1 MAATLKAVNATLFPE
16 LERPRGPLAERIR
29 PRRLSEVIGHA
40 AVLGEGG
47 WLGSALGAGELPHL
61 ILWGPPGVGKT
72 TIAALLAAEI
82 GARYEACSAVQ
93 TGVAEV
99 RRILEEAGARWRR
112 EQRRTLFFLDE
123 IHRFNRAQQ
132 DALLGDLER
141 GTVMLVGAT
150 TENPAF
156 ALNAALLSRA
166 QTLILGALGD
176 PDVEAILAR
185 ALTHPHGLS
194 VELDPDAGA
203 AIVHAAAG
211 DARFALG
218 VLEAAAGGRSRVTA
232 ADVARVLAGNP
243 LRHDRGGDRHY
254 DVISALIK
262 TMRAGD
268 VDAAMYWAVRMWDAG
283 EDRRF
288 LFRRLI
294 IFAAEDVGNADL
306 RGLPL
311 ATAAAEG
318 FERVGEA
325 EGWILFAQVVAFLA
339 AAPKSKASYNAF
351 KAAQAVVARTGAPG
365 VPNHLRNAPT
375 ELARTQ
381 GHGEGY
387 RDPHTL
393 PDAMWPEARHLPER
407 VPEAELWQ
415 PTEYGDEAELG
426 RRAGRFRARRAKLRG
441 NSSAPDRGRE

>member
-1 MAATLKAVNATLFPE
+1 VNATLFPE

-29 PRRLSEVIGHA
+29 PRRLAEVIGHSK
-40 AVLGEGG
+40 VLGEGG
-47 WLGSALGAGELPHL
+47 WLAGALGAGELPHL

-82 GARYEACSAVQ
+82 GARYEAASAVQ
-93 TGVAEV
+93 TGVADV
-99 RRILEEAGARWRR
+99 RRILEEAAARWRR

-176 PDVEAILAR
+176 ADVEAILAR
-185 ALTHPHGLS
+185 ALTHPHGLAAT
-194 VELDPDAGA
+194 LDDEARA
-203 AIVHAAAG
+203 SIVHAAEG

-218 VLEAAAGGRSRVTA
+218 VLEAAAGSRPRVTA
-232 ADVARVLAGNP
+232 ADVERVLAGNP

-268 VDAAMYWAVRMWDAG
+268 VDAAMYWAARMWDAG

-311 ATAAAEG
+311 AAAAADG

-325 EGWILFAQVVAFLA
+325 EGWILFAQAVAFLA

-351 KAAQAVVARTGAPG
+351 KAAQALVARTGAPG

-375 ELARTQ
+375 ALARRQ

-387 RDPHTL
+387 HDPHSL

-407 VPEAELWQ
+407 VPEVELWQ
-415 PTEYGDEAELG
+415 PTEFGDEAELA
-426 RRAGRFRARRAKLRG
+426 RRVARFRARRAKSR
-441 NSSAPDRGRE
+441 SKPPAADQASE

>member
-1 MAATLKAVNATLFPE
+1 MSATLFPE

-29 PRRLSEVIGHA
+29 PRRLAEVVGHED
-40 AVLGEGG
+40 VLGEGG
-47 WLGSALGAGELPHL
+47 WLAGALTAGELPHL

-82 GARYEACSAVQ
+82 GARHEACSAVQ

-99 RRILEEAGARWRR
+99 RRILEDAASRWRR

-166 QTLILGALGD
+166 QTLILGSLGSAA
-176 PDVEAILAR
+176 VEAILAR
-185 ALTHPHGLS
+185 ALSHPHGLRA
-194 VELDPDAGA
+194 ELDDDARA
-203 AIVHAAAG
+203 AIVHAAEG

-218 VLEAAAGGRSRVTA
+218 VLEAAAAGRTRVTA
-232 ADVARVLAGNP
+232 ADVERVLAGNP

-268 VDAAMYWAVRMWDAG
+268 VDAALYWAARMWDAG

-294 IFAAEDVGNADL
+294 IFASEDVGNADL

-311 ATAAAEG
+311 AVAAAEG

-325 EGWILFAQVVAFLA
+325 EGWILFAQAVAFLA

-351 KAAQAVVARTGAPG
+351 KAAQALVARSGSAA

-375 ELARTQ
+375 ELARSM

-393 PDAMWPEARHLPER
+393 PDAMWPEARHLPDR
-407 VPEAELWQ
+407 VPEQQLWH
-415 PTEYGDEAELG
+415 PTDHGDEAELAH
-426 RRAGRFRARRAKLRG
+426 RVGRFRSRRARAR
-441 NSSAPDRGRE
+441 SGRTDSGAEGENA